1 VAKNS
6 KPIASPLAGQ
16 IAIQAMLATL
26 AHLFANLFNEPEKVK
41 AEMMDA
47 VSDMI
52 DQSAIPDLTA
62 AGQQEIKNEAK
73 ALVGSMIN
81 GKEQH

>member
-1 VAKNS
+1 MAKKS
-6 KPIASPLAGQ
+6 GPIASPLAGQ
-16 IAIQAMLATL
+16 IAIQAMIATL
-26 AHLFANLFNEPEKVK
+26 AHLFNEPEKVK

-62 AGQQEIKNEAK
+62 AGQQDIKDEAK
-73 ALVGSMIN
+73 ALSA
-81 GKEQH
+81 

>member
-1 VAKNS
+1 
-6 KPIASPLAGQ
+6 
-16 IAIQAMLATL
+16 
-26 AHLFANLFNEPEKVK
+26 VK